1 MYGMLKG
8 LASFVQLEDIRV
20 DTNTFRLH
28 YKATVLF
35 FITGSLLVTSG
46 QYLGDPID
54 CIVDGVPGGLMDTY
68 CWIHSTF
75 SIPSRWNAPIPS
87 LGAGKSGEVPHPGIA
102 PLAEVQEGEE
112 VKYHKYYQWVAF
124 VLFLQA
130 AFFYLPKYLWDTAE
144 GGKIKMLVG
153 DLQNPMLTA
162 EGRKPQIQKVVD
174 YLMLQRGNHGAYALK
189 FFGVEVLAFINC
201 IVQIFFTD
209 FFLGY
214 EFTTFGTDV
223 LNYVGEEGED
233 RPDPF
238 KHVFPKVT
246 KCTFHKYGPSGT
258 VEKKDGLCVLALNII
273 NEKIYIFL
281 WFWMVFLAVVTGLV
295 LIYRFSV
302 ILGSQIRTAIIARK
316 GTKKTKRSDVDAIL
330 EPESLG
336 FFAKLG
342 DWVVLYLLVRNLN
355 NIVVHDLINQLHK
368 EEQGKNS
375 NTETLKLKPES
386 SAV

>member
-1 MYGMLKG
+1 M
-8 LASFVQLEDIRV
+8 
-20 DTNTFRLH
+20 
-28 YKATVLF
+28 VL
-35 FITGSLLVTSG
+35 
-46 QYLGDPID
+46 
-54 CIVDGVPGGLMDTY
+54 
-68 CWIHSTF
+68 
-75 SIPSRWNAPIPS
+75 
-87 LGAGKSGEVPHPGIA
+87 
-102 PLAEVQEGEE
+102 
-112 VKYHKYYQWVAF
+112 
-124 VLFLQA
+124 
-130 AFFYLPKYLWDTAE
+130 
-144 GGKIKMLVG
+144 
-153 DLQNPMLTA
+153 
-162 EGRKPQIQKVVD
+162 
-174 YLMLQRGNHGAYALK
+174 
-189 FFGVEVLAFINC
+189 
-201 IVQIFFTD
+201 
-209 FFLGY
+209 
-214 EFTTFGTDV
+214 
-223 LNYVGEEGED
+223 
-233 RPDPF
+233 
-238 KHVFPKVT
+238 
-246 KCTFHKYGPSGT
+246 GT